1 MTNKKITKRERF
13 EEMVAYFKGIGR
25 EDLADFCSHEIELL
39 VKKNAGKSKVSTA
52 EQEKRDAIADAVID
66 ILTNADEPM
75 PNADIC
81 KAMPDGIGTLNTQKL
96 TPILVKLVEG
106 GAIEVA
112 TVKGRK
118 VFSIA

>member
-1 MTNKKITKRERF
+1 MTNKKITKKERF

-25 EDLADFCSHEIELL
+25 EDLADFCSHEIDLL
-39 VKKNAGKSKVSTA
+39 VKKNAGKSKVSAA
-52 EQEKRDAIADAVID
+52 EQEKREAIADAVIA
-66 ILTNADEPM
+66 ILTNADAPM

-81 KAMPDGIGTLNTQKL
+81 KAMPDSIGTLNTQKL
-96 TPILVKLVEG
+96 TPILAKLVEG

-118 VFSIA
+118 VFHIV